1 MEKPSC
7 GYRLAVKIM
16 RITVLQSFLSFVL
29 LGAVR
34 AHEAKTQELLDRRVT
49 ISVKQEEI
57 RTVFARLEKQTGI
70 NFLYSSNLV
79 NPLQKVTFKA
89 QKEPLSVALNRL
101 LMPLRLSYEVS
112 DKHIIVSR
120 IPVPLIN
127 AVQEP
132 GAIPEVSF
140 EVMQQ
145 PADQAVRGIVRDENG
160 QGLPGVSI
168 LVKGSQK
175 GTTTNENGNFEL
187 TVDDGSAVLV
197 FSFVGYF
204 TQEKTVGSQTSLE
217 ISMQVD
223 NKSLEE
229 LVVVGYGAQKKVNL
243 TGAVSTI
250 GSEVLESRPITNLGQ
265 GLQGTVSNLNISPGT
280 GSPGQGATF
289 NIRGNTSINGGSPL
303 ILVNGIPMDI
313 NLLSPND
320 IESVTVLKD
329 AASAAIYGARAAYGV
344 ILVTTKSGKKK
355 DRPSVSVSSILTSNE
370 PTSRIEFIDTKDRI
384 GYMNEAYMRVN
395 GRPYYDDIMVNA
407 MMAHYNDPSQ
417 PSAIIHP
424 SNLNEWTGVANTN
437 WEDILMNKRYPM
449 QQHTASVSGGS
460 GKFDYYSSLSYIYQ
474 GGLTNRDLFKE
485 KFNRYNLMTNLNYEV
500 LSWLKVGTKISVNN
514 SNKRYP
520 PNDDQFRNSYPE
532 TGTIY
537 QTNVYSTQPL
547 YDPNGKWT
555 HEGSIGN
562 PAQFI
567 KDGGE
572 RTRKVNDVW
581 LTGSATLTPIRNTT
595 FNVDYSFNT
604 KSTAEMSYLALIPF
618 YNVNGDVSGYYGGSN
633 PNRVIRTN
641 YDDNYYVFNAY
652 GDYSNT
658 FGKHY
663 VKLMAGFNQE
673 NASYAWTRA
682 ERRNLIINDIPYMS
696 LASGERFASDGLN
709 EFAIRGAFTRFNYSY
724 DDKYLLEFN
733 GRYDGTSRFPKK
745 SRFGFFPSVS
755 LGWRVSKEGFMSST
769 SSWLSD
775 LKFRAS
781 YGTLGNQI
789 LVDANNNPIFYPY
802 IATLSAQEV
811 PYLVNG
817 ERPMSVYSPELVS
830 PTLTWETVSQMNFGV
845 DVSLFTNKLTA
856 SFDVYRRDTRDM
868 LTKSQTLPAVLAVTE
883 PRANA
888 ADMRTSGFDLN
899 IEWRDKIGEVRY
911 EATVILSDYSAKITQ
926 FSNPSGLISDYYVG
940 QNLGSIWGLTTGGL
954 FQTDE
959 EALALDQSN
968 INGRKRQAG
977 DLWMV
982 DLDGDGKI
990 TRGAQTLSN
999 PGDMSV
1005 IGNST
1010 PRYSYGFRT
1019 NWKWKG
1025 FDLDLFF
1032 QGVAKRDLNMST
1044 LYYLT
1049 QYSNEWVGISKAAMD
1064 YWSPEN
1070 PDAFFP
1076 RPIIS
1081 GAGDITAVQSRF
1093 LQNAAYLRL
1102 KQLTFGYTIPA
1113 DVSRKIG
1120 MDRIKVFFT
1129 GANLWTATKMIR
1141 ISDPELPGPSSYPL
1155 YKSLSLGANINF

>member
-1 MEKPSC
+1 MEKPSS

-16 RITVLQSFLSFVL
+16 RITVLQSFLSFVI
-29 LGAVR
+29 LGAVH
-34 AHEAKTQELLDRRVT
+34 AHEARTQELLDRRVT

-57 RTVFARLEKQTGI
+57 RTVFTKLEKQTGI

-79 NPLQKVTFKA
+79 NPAQKVTFKV
-89 QKEPLSVALNRL
+89 QKEPLSTALDRL
-101 LMPLRLSYEVS
+101 LAPLRLSYEVS

-120 IPVPLIN
+120 IATPLIN
-127 AVQEP
+127 QVQEP
-132 GAIPEVSF
+132 EAVPQVSF
-140 EVMQQ
+140 EEIPPQ
-145 PADQAVRGIVRDENG
+145 PVDQSVRGIVNDENG

-168 LVKGSQK
+168 LVKGTQK
-175 GTTTNENGNFEL
+175 GTTTDESGNFAI

-204 TQEKTVGSQTSLE
+204 TQERTVGSQATMEISLE
-217 ISMQVD
+217 VD

-250 GSEVLESRPITNLGQ
+250 GAEVLESRPITNLGQ
-265 GLQGTVSNLNISPGT
+265 GLQGTISNLNVSPGT
-280 GSPGQGATF
+280 GSLGQGATF

-329 AASAAIYGARAAYGV
+329 AASAAIYGARAAFGV

-355 DRPSVSVSSILTSNE
+355 DRPSVSVSSIVTSNE
-370 PTSRIEFIDTKDRI
+370 PTSRIKFIDTKDRI

-395 GRPYYDDIMVNA
+395 GRPYYDDIMVDA
-407 MMAHYNDPSQ
+407 MMAHYNDPSK

-449 QQHTASVSGGS
+449 HQHTASVSGGS

-485 KFNRYNLMTNLNYEV
+485 RFNRYNLMTNLNYEV
-500 LSWLKVGTKISVNN
+500 LSWLKLGTKISVNN
-514 SNKRYP
+514 SNKVYP
-520 PNDDQFRNSYPE
+520 PNDAHFRNSYPE

-618 YNVNGDVSGYYGGSN
+618 YNVNGEVSGYYGGSN
-633 PNRVIRTN
+633 PNRVARTN

-652 GDYSNT
+652 GDYTNT
-658 FGKHY
+658 FGKNY
-663 VKLMAGFNQE
+663 VKLLVGFNQE
-673 NASYAWTRA
+673 NASYAWTQS
-682 ERRNLIINDIPYMS
+682 ERRNLIINEIPYMS
-696 LASGERFASDGLN
+696 LASGERFASDGLD
-709 EFAIRGAFTRFNYSY
+709 EYAIRGAFTRFNYSF
-724 DDKYLLEFN
+724 DDKYLFEFN
-733 GRYDGTSRFPKK
+733 GRYDGTSKFAKKDRFA
-745 SRFGFFPSVS
+745 FFPSVS
-755 LGWRVSKEGFMSST
+755 VGWRIDNEGFFSSLKNT
-769 SSWLSD
+769 FD
-775 LKFRAS
+775 LLKLRAS
-781 YGTLGNQI
+781 YGDLGNQN
-789 LVDANNNPIFYPY
+789 VAAYYPY
-802 IATLSAQEV
+802 IATLSASEV
-811 PYLVNG
+811 AYLING
-817 ERPMSVYSPELVS
+817 ERPMSVYAPGLVS
-830 PTLTWETVSQMNFGV
+830 PTLTWETVTQLNFGL
-845 DVSLFTNKLTA
+845 DFAMFKNRLNA
-856 SFDVYRRDTRDM
+856 SFDIYRRDTRNM
-868 LTKSQTLPAVLAVTE
+868 LTRSQTLPAVLAVTE
-883 PRANA
+883 PQANA
-888 ADMRTSGFDLN
+888 ADMRTKGFDLN
-899 IEWRDKIGEVRY
+899 IEWRDKIGDVRY
-911 EATVILSDYSAKITQ
+911 EATFILSDYSAKITK

-940 QNLGSIWGLTTGGL
+940 HNLGEIWGLTTGGL

-990 TRGAQTLSN
+990 TRGAQTLTN

-1019 NWKWKG
+1019 NWKWNG

-1070 PDAFFP
+1070 RDAFFP

-1102 KQLTFGYTIPA
+1102 KQLSFGYTIPV
-1113 DVSRKIG
+1113 DVTRKIG
-1120 MDRIKVFFT
+1120 MERIKVFFT
-1129 GANLWTATKMIR
+1129 GANLWTATKMIK

-1155 YKSLSLGANINF
+1155 YKSLSLGAHINF